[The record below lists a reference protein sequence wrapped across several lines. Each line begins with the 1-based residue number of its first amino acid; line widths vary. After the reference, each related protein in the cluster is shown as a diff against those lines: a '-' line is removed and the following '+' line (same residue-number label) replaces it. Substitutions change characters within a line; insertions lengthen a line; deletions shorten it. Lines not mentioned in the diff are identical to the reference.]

1 MQNRSGASAQMR
13 SRFHKKMEPQYYHSI
28 IFHAPPGRERIDRQM
43 PAYYDEKTKSWYCKF
58 YYTDY
63 TGTKKQKKKR
73 GFKLQ
78 REAKEYERSF
88 LEHLQGTPDMTFQA
102 LYDIYIEDI
111 SHRLRKN
118 TVDGKKNVFKNRI
131 LPYFKDRPINEIQA
145 TDIRA
150 WQNEQIA
157 AGYSNAYLDRIM
169 NMIVTIFNYAV
180 TFYNLPVNPCTKA
193 GHMGK
198 RTRSLNFWTLDEY
211 NAIMEHVTDPAAH
224 IAIELL
230 FYSGMRFGELLA
242 LTPADLDYEKQTIS
256 IAKSL
261 QRKNRQ
267 NYITAPKTDNGIRV
281 ITMPAAVMEH
291 LEDYTKKLYG
301 LQQDDLIFTFT
312 RSLIR
317 NNMKRACTASGISC
331 IRIHDLRHSHVSLLI
346 DLKFTPLLIA
356 ERIGDTVQMVNN
368 TYGHLYPSRR
378 QEVADRLNQLIVK

>member
-1 MQNRSGASAQMR
+1 
-13 SRFHKKMEPQYYHSI
+13 
-28 IFHAPPGRERIDRQM
+28 M

-88 LEHLQGTPDMTFQA
+88 LEHLQGTPNMTFQA

-131 LPYFKDRPINEIQA
+131 LPYFKDKPINEIQA
-145 TDIRA
+145 ADIRA
-150 WQNEQIA
+150 WQNKQIA
-157 AGYSNAYLDRIM
+157 SGYSNAYLDRIM

-224 IAIELL
+224 VAIELL

-242 LTPADLDYEKQTIS
+242 LTLADLDYNKQTIS
-256 IAKSL
+256 ITKSL

-291 LEDYTKKLYG
+291 LEDYTRKLYG
-301 LQQDDLIFTFT
+301 LQPDDLIFTFT

-317 NNMKRACTASGISC
+317 NNMKRACTASGVSC

-378 QEVADRLNQLIVK
+378 QEVADCLNQLIVK